1 MAQRALR
8 SIHATF
14 VRKLD
19 PTVVHD
25 LFSNGLLTSGE
36 KDLIEAGRTTTEKN
50 SAIMNALNK
59 KDPERAL
66 QVLIQVLEGE
76 DGVEKQANAHLL
88 KEIAKGTNEN
98 NLLVTDT
105 VKL

>member
-1 MAQRALR
+1 
-8 SIHATF
+8 
-14 VRKLD
+14 
-19 PTVVHD
+19 
-25 LFSNGLLTSGE
+25 
-36 KDLIEAGRTTTEKN
+36 
-50 SAIMNALNK
+50 MNALNK